1 MPNDDRTGS
10 ANPDGAS
17 AKGGV
22 DTGFICHNQQA
33 RRRKEEEVPYFTL
46 YLLPSVG

>member
-17 AKGGV
+17 AKGGM
-22 DTGFICHNQQA
+22 DTGSS
-33 RRRKEEEVPYFTL
+33 L
-46 YLLPSVG
+46 YPPSL